1 MQAMKIRN
9 ISGGIILSLILG
21 LSLCAQSRPELI
33 KSIDHITTKDQLSEW
48 LNYYYVHPR
57 PDLVVSAMQF
67 MSTQGKLQEAN
78 AKTPYCVFLANVFA
92 ANAAKVETW
101 FGELRSGPEDQKS
114 ALALVL
120 WMTDTK
126 GSQSLLKSLSKE
138 GSPTFQEYVTEL
150 AADDHRPDFLHDEIN
165 SPGFLDALWVSFLVS
180 GDERYVK
187 RVISAL
193 PLINDSDTGRMLIGG
208 AAKWSLASNA
218 FQHPKVMQICEAQLK
233 ELPDQQRAALAEVI
247 QSAREQKK

>member
-1 MQAMKIRN
+1 MRVRPILTAVVLLLVLG
-9 ISGGIILSLILG
+9 SG
-21 LSLCAQSRPELI
+21 LCAQSRPELI
-33 KSIDHITTKDQLSEW
+33 KSIDRITTNDQLSEW

-67 MSTQGKLQEAN
+67 MSTQGKLREAN
-78 AKTPYCVFLANVFA
+78 AKTPFCVFLANVFA
-92 ANAAKVETW
+92 ANTAKVETW

-126 GSQSLLKSLSKE
+126 GSEGLLKSLSRE
-138 GSPTFQEYVTEL
+138 GSPAFQKYVNEL
-150 AADDHRPDFLHDEIN
+150 AADDHRPDLLHDEIN
-165 SPGFLDALWVSFLVS
+165 SPGFLDALWVSFLAS

-193 PLINDSDTGRMLIGG
+193 PLINDSDIWRMLIGG